1 MKIKITEPYLWL
13 PVDAKEEKV
22 LLHLYSEGEKID
34 EIAIRLGVTDCDYY
48 AYKDVSAY
56 KNKELEIIRYDEG
69 NLDRIFQYPE
79 KPQTVYPF
87 RPKLHYHMAAGWC
100 NDPCGLVYA
109 DGIYH
114 LYHQCNPYGPEW
126 ENMHWG
132 HAVST
137 EPHIPEV
144 RSWIRRICWDTAKM
158 PCSFITLRQAEKTS
172 GPGLQEN
179 SSTLPNG
186 YTIRQTV
193 EKHWCGMIVF

>member
-13 PVDAKEEKV
+13 PVDVKEEKV

-87 RPKLHYHMAAGWC
+87 RRSAQLAGNPAAVL
-100 NDPCGLVYA
+100 P
-109 DGIYH
+109 
-114 LYHQCNPYGPEW
+114 
-126 ENMHWG
+126 G
-132 HAVST
+132 HVG
-137 EPHIPEV
+137 V
-144 RSWIRRICWDTAKM
+144 
-158 PCSFITLRQAEKTS
+158 
-172 GPGLQEN
+172 PG
-179 SSTLPNG
+179 T
-186 YTIRQTV
+186 
-193 EKHWCGMIVF
+193 F

>member
-87 RPKLHYHMAAGWC
+87 RPKLH
-100 NDPCGLVYA
+100 
-109 DGIYH
+109 
-114 LYHQCNPYGPEW
+114 
-126 ENMHWG
+126 
-132 HAVST
+132 
-137 EPHIPEV
+137 
-144 RSWIRRICWDTAKM
+144 
-158 PCSFITLRQAEKTS
+158 
-172 GPGLQEN
+172 
-179 SSTLPNG
+179 
-186 YTIRQTV
+186 
-193 EKHWCGMIVF
+193 

>member
-126 ENMHWG
+126 ENMRRSAGEMDPAEHTVRERRESLSIQR
-132 HAVST
+132 AF
-137 EPHIPEV
+137 PHG
-144 RSWIRRICWDTAKM
+144 SQG
-158 PCSFITLRQAEKTS
+158 TLYRNDR
-172 GPGLQEN
+172 G
-179 SSTLPNG
+179 
-186 YTIRQTV
+186 
-193 EKHWCGMIVF
+193 

>member
-132 HAVST
+132 HAVSNDLIHW
-137 EPHIPEV
+137 E
-144 RSWIRRICWDTAKM
+144 RKGAGA
-158 PCSFITLRQAEKTS
+158 L
-172 GPGLQEN
+172 PG
-179 SSTLPNG
+179 
-186 YTIRQTV
+186 
-193 EKHWCGMIVF
+193 